1 MNGNGQDLFRGK
13 KVVILYSDAKREY
26 FPTEQQFIT
35 EAEVLDRARMIAPHF
50 EKMGCRVELIPGNEE
65 LTDILKKEKPDFV
78 LNLVDSV
85 RGMEHLAAI
94 VPATLELL
102 SIPYV
107 GTGMLGLS
115 INSNKFL
122 TKKLMEQVGLPL
134 PRYQLFSSP
143 TDPLDIHLKFP
154 LISKLN
160 EIHGSVAIDQTA
172 VSENESQLRAR
183 LRELMN
189 TYHQPVLVEE
199 FIVGKEFTAFI
210 LEGAIRKVYL
220 GEKVFQESGDKYKI
234 ASFDAV
240 WRDIGSYD
248 YARADGH
255 GMLENYT
262 RLAFD
267 VLKMDDYAKFDV
279 RQDESGRYYFIDCNA
294 NPAFGPIE
302 SDCAISHVLK
312 MYGIDFEEILRRIVV
327 NVEKENNNNNNESNS
342 NLENVNK

>member
-1 MNGNGQDLFRGK
+1 MNGNGYELFKGK
-13 KVVILYSDAKREY
+13 KVAILYSDARREY
-26 FPTEQQFIT
+26 FPTEQQYIT
-35 EAEVLDRARMIAPHF
+35 EAEVFDRAKVIAPYF
-50 EKMGCRVELIPGNEE
+50 EKMGCKVELIAGNEE
-65 LTDILKKEKPDFV
+65 LTDILKEKKPDFV

-143 TDPLDIHLKFP
+143 NDVLDIHLKFP

-172 VSENESQLRAR
+172 VSENESQLRTR

-220 GEKVFQESGDKYKI
+220 GEKAFQETGDKYKM
-234 ASFDAV
+234 ATFDAV
-240 WRDIGSYD
+240 WRDINSYE
-248 YARADGH
+248 YVRADGH

-294 NPAFGPIE
+294 NPAFGPLE

-312 MYGIDFEEILRRIVV
+312 MYGIDFDEILRRIVV
-327 NVEKENNNNNNESNS
+327 NVEKENNNNDFNS
-342 NLENVNK
+342 NLENINK